1 MITLL
6 IIALVIIVIA
16 LTISLAAGVIGI
28 LWTLAPV
35 IIVAWII
42 KKIFFDKRKEINNAF
57 RFNFNYR
64 RYNPT
69 L

>member
-16 LTISLAAGVIGI
+16 LIISLAAGVISI

-35 IIVAWII
+35 IIVAYII
-42 KKIFFDKRKEINNAF
+42 KKIFFDKKKGDK
-57 RFNFNYR
+57 
-64 RYNPT
+64 
-69 L
+69 

>member
-42 KKIFFDKRKEINNAF
+42 KKIFFDKKKGDK
-57 RFNFNYR
+57 
-64 RYNPT
+64 
-69 L
+69 